1 MTTATDMLS
10 AYLQAEAAILAGQE
24 FWWSDGRK
32 LRRADLPEIRAGRQ
46 EWEAR
51 VAAETAAASGASTLG
66 GLRFAVADLSGGSWK
81 P

>member
-51 VAAETAAASGASTLG
+51 VSAESAMAAGQPTFG
-66 GLRFAVADLSGGSWK
+66 GRSFAVADLSGCYR
-81 P
+81 